1 MWKKKTK
8 KKLRKGLVNCGRF
21 PSDPMGEGG
30 GQRQRFASCWTMEEE
45 ATAQAQVQKVSS
57 AQLSSAQPRDVFLWL
72 WGFSFVQLSLRS
84 RNYSSAAKGTAGIA
98 TAAWLNIATSIE
110 TLLMLPIWEV
120 DITIIVVAVTGIDA
134 IALAKV
140 GAAAAAAN
148 RGRSTSTI
156 IGGWTGPLDGKMYA
170 Y

>member
-84 RNYSSAAKGTAGIA
+84 VIFIFGCSVFLFSFF
-98 TAAWLNIATSIE
+98 E
-110 TLLMLPIWEV
+110 
-120 DITIIVVAVTGIDA
+120 VTGDSA
-134 IALAKV
+134 NTARFVSSVLA
-140 GAAAAAAN
+140 
-148 RGRSTSTI
+148 
-156 IGGWTGPLDGKMYA
+156 GWEMLLLQDLTV
-170 Y
+170 